1 MKPFDIEKI
10 VVGDY
15 LANCYLLTC
24 PGSDEGVLI
33 DAGGD
38 ADKILD
44 AVNKLNCRPKYIIC
58 THGHID
64 HISAAGR
71 TAEGISPRPMLAIH
85 EDDSEMLRDPGLNL
99 AIYAGFDFKEIKP
112 DILLED
118 GATLTA
124 GGIRLK
130 IIHTPGHTRGGI
142 SLISGG
148 CVFTGDTLFASGIGR
163 TDLPGGCK
171 DELMESINKKLLS
184 LEDDLRIYPGHGPE
198 STIGTEKKSISKWI

>member
-1 MKPFDIEKI
+1 MNPFNIEKI

-15 LANCYLLTC
+15 LANCYLLSSHA
-24 PGSDEGVLI
+24 SDEGVLI

-38 ADKILD
+38 SDKILD
-44 AVNKLNCRPKYIIC
+44 AVNKLNCRPKFIIC

-64 HISAAGR
+64 HIGAAGR
-71 TAEGISPRPMLAIH
+71 TAVGISPRPMLAIH
-85 EDDSEMLRDPGLNL
+85 EADAEMLRDPGLNL
-99 AIYAGFDFKEIKP
+99 ALYAGFDFEEIEP

-124 GGIRLK
+124 GSIRLK
-130 IIHTPGHTRGGI
+130 VIHTPGHTRGGI
-142 SLISGG
+142 SLLSRG

-163 TDLPGGCK
+163 TDLPGGCN
-171 DELMESINKKLLS
+171 DELMESINKKILP

-198 STIGTEKKSISKWI
+198 STIGTEKKSISEWI